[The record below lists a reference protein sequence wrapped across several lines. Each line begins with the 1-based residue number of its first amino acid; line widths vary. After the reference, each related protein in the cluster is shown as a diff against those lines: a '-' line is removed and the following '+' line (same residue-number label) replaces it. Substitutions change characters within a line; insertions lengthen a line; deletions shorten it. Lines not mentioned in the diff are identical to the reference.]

1 MKEIERKFLVDLKK
15 INLKS
20 LKKEKIIQGYLS
32 TDPVIRVRI
41 KNNKAFL
48 TIKGPGQISR
58 LELEYSIPIKDAKK
72 LLKLTNIKVEK
83 TRYLYPFEGKTWEID
98 IFLGANKG
106 LAMAEIELK
115 SIKEKFKKPDF
126 VLKEV
131 SLENKF
137 SNAQLALNPYS
148 QWKV

>member
-1 MKEIERKFLVDLKK
+1 MKEIERKFLIDLKK

-106 LAMAEIELK
+106 LAMAEVELK

-137 SNAQLALNPYS
+137 SNAQLAVNPYS

>member
-1 MKEIERKFLVDLKK
+1 MQEIERKFLIDLKK

-32 TDPVIRVRI
+32 TEPVIRVRV

-58 LELEYSIPIKDAKK
+58 LELEYNIPIKDAKK

-83 TRYLYPFEGKTWEID
+83 IRYLYPFEGKIWEID
-98 IFLGANKG
+98 IFLGENKG
-106 LAMAEIELK
+106 LAIAEIELK
-115 SIKEKFKKPDF
+115 SIKETFKKPDF
-126 VLKEV
+126 ILKEV
-131 SLENKF
+131 SLESKF

-148 QWKV
+148 KWKA